1 MYLVGGFTAGKRII
15 WHAGASGVSIAGIQ
29 LSVAGGAEAVYATAS
44 SQEKIE
50 FCTQT
55 LGATAGI
62 NYKNEDFAQKT
73 KELTEG
79 YGVDIIV
86 DFVGQSH
93 LQKNLDCL
101 AKDGTIVALASLSG
115 TVVKELD
122 ISAFVR
128 KRASIKGSSLRSRD
142 EAYQTRLCE
151 TFVRE
156 TLPLLESRKLEL
168 FIEAVYP
175 WERIIEAHKR
185 MESNES
191 RGKII
196 CTI

>member
-1 MYLVGGFTAGKRII
+1 MYLVGDFNAGKRIM

-44 SQEKIE
+44 SQEKID

-62 NYKNEDFAQKT
+62 NYKNEDFARKI

-79 YGVDIIV
+79 HGVDIIV

-115 TVVKELD
+115 SVVKELD

-142 EAYQTRLCE
+142 EAYQVRLCE

-156 TLPLLESRKLEL
+156 TLPLLESRKLQL